1 MSNFFLLPADCL
13 MSMAARHAGKRFVE
27 RSNQIIWH
35 RCKGHLLSLS
45 SDFLCRRLAGQKHFP
60 VFLLRPMPRRRFEPH
75 LECFSPILKLSDL
88 KGALGRGWNWPDDFS
103 LIGLQSR
110 FVLPVKDY
118 GLYSVQQKGVG
129 PCKAKICT
137 QTDKERRREREN
149 ILSLIEHGLSL

>member
-1 MSNFFLLPADCL
+1 
-13 MSMAARHAGKRFVE
+13 MAARQAGKRFVE

-45 SDFLCRRLAGQKHFP
+45 SDFLCRPLSGQKHFP

-103 LIGLQSR
+103 PLSDSSPGLSYQWRIMVCTVCNKRVLARARQR
-110 FVLPVKDY
+110 FVLK
-118 GLYSVQQKGVG
+118 
-129 PCKAKICT
+129 
-137 QTDKERRREREN
+137 QTKKEEEKERTFSL
-149 ILSLIEHGLSL
+149 LSNTVCLCSECAVDYKYI